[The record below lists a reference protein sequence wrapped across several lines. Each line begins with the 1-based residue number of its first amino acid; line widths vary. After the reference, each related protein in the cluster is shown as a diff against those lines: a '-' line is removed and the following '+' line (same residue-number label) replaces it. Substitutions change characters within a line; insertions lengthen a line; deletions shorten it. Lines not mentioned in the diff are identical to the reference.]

1 MGRGIVPAYT
11 KVIVIVHGLSE
22 YCICKNIQS
31 NLRIKQEIISRKK
44 GKSSIQI
51 TSLLDILN
59 DKRFQTVSGFKR
71 AFPDVECIKKKPT
84 NFKVFIIMD
93 VDDCTEKQKQSFIN
107 KEMFSN
113 HWLYNYI
120 VPIYNDPNLE
130 KSMRQARINIIKKK
144 DYIQIFPTNHGDLDL
159 QIAQDFSHTLK
170 YCKRTNLEEYV
181 QYCINICKDKLIK

>member
-1 MGRGIVPAYT
+1 MGRGIAPTYM

-22 YCICKNIQS
+22 LCICKNIQS

-44 GKSSIQI
+44 GKSSIQV
-51 TSLLDILN
+51 TSLPDILN
-59 DKRFQTVSGFKR
+59 DKRFQTVRDFKR
-71 AFPDVECIKKKPT
+71 AFPDVECIKKNPI
-84 NFKVFIIMD
+84 NFKLFMIMD

-107 KEMFSN
+107 KEMFAN

-130 KSMRQARINIIKKK
+130 KSMRQAGINIIEKK

-159 QIAQDFSHTLK
+159 QIAQDFCKTLK
-170 YCKRTNLEEYV
+170 HCKSTNLEEYV
-181 QYCINICKDKLIK
+181 QYCIDICKDKLIK